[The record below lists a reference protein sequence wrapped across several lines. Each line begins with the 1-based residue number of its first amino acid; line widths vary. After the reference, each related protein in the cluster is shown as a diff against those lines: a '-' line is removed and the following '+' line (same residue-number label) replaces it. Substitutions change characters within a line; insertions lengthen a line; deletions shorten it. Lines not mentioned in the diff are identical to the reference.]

1 MQSKGRAGGFTLS
14 ELIVVV
20 GIIAVLTAIIFP
32 VFANAREAARVATC
46 ANNLYQ
52 IGVAAQLY
60 HQDHHG
66 PPMSR
71 LPVSL
76 GSYITAPSVFV
87 CPNDRSHTDSYSAFF
102 LGRYHSAKAG
112 EFLVGCPRHQ
122 RGDKTAI
129 LCGKG
134 NGDVGSS
141 GIVLHNGVEVHA
153 GDEVIG
159 GVLTF
164 ADGSRVDISEGLG
177 VVVITSASTDEGL
190 HSVIYVPAEQPGW
203 LNVNVVPGN
212 KFEVATP
219 ASVAAVRGTQFTV
232 SVDYENGCLTTW
244 VSVYRGEVV
253 VESRLTQKK
262 TILRRYDYI
271 RMPSDLTPGRT
282 NTWDSGPGPWRNL
295 DDGIA
300 DPYW

>member
-20 GIIAVLTAIIFP
+20 GIIAVLTAILFP

-60 HQDHHG
+60 YQDHHG

-76 GSYITAPSVFV
+76 GSYISSPSVFV
-87 CPNDRSHTDSYSAFF
+87 CPNDRSHTDSYSPFF

-134 NGDVGSS
+134 NGDVGPA
-141 GIVLHNGVEVHA
+141 GTVLHNGVEVHA
-153 GDEVIG
+153 GDEVVG

-164 ADGSRVDISEGLG
+164 ADGSRVDISAGLG

-190 HSVIYVPAEQPGW
+190 HTVIYVPASQPGW
-203 LNVNVVPGN
+203 LDVNVTPGS

-219 ASVAAVRGTQFTV
+219 VSVAAVRGTRFTV
-232 SVDYENGCLTTW
+232 SVGYEGGQLCTW
-244 VSVYRGEVV
+244 VSVYEGEVV
-253 VESRLTQKK
+253 VEARLTQKR
-262 TILRRYDYI
+262 TILKRHEYI
-271 RMPSDLTPGRT
+271 KLTDDLPAGRAGYYQGV
-282 NTWDSGPGPWRNL
+282 GPGPWL
-295 DDGIA
+295 DDNTA
-300 DPYW
+300 ASPYY